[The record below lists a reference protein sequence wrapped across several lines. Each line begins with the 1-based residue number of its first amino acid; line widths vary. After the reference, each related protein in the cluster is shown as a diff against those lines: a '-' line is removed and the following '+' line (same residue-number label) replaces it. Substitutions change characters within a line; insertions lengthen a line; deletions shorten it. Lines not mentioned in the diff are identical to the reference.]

1 MSELSRSGYSG
12 PEHRLSRRLGASL
25 PNLDQS
31 PADSM
36 KALNSH
42 RLNSLRKIT
51 PDTGEGG
58 TEEGREGGDQYTE
71 GGREGGREGGC
82 RGWIE
87 RSRREGRTK
96 GLRRREVYGIFVY
109 TFFIDP

>member
-1 MSELSRSGYSG
+1 MTDSPRRPPMSELSRSGYSG

-58 TEEGREGGDQYTE
+58 RGTEEGREGGDQYTE
-71 GGREGGREGGC
+71 GGREGAVG
-82 RGWIE
+82 
-87 RSRREGRTK
+87 
-96 GLRRREVYGIFVY
+96 GLRDRGGRGGLRG
-109 TFFIDP
+109 